1 MAEKGYT
8 VVAVLPEIT
17 ADAAGQ
23 YDFNVEL
30 DEEAPEGAKLIWV
43 AFPKNAPAA
52 EDDEIVDFYD
62 EAGTPVEGVPASHK
76 IIAEPWLREAVTYEP
91 VIAIEAK

>member
-1 MAEKGYT
+1 MAEKGYK

-17 ADAAGQ
+17 AEEAGQ
-23 YDFNVEL
+23 YDFDVEL
-30 DEEAPEGAKLIWV
+30 DEEAPEGAKLIWI

-76 IIAEPWLREAVTYEP
+76 IIASPWLREAVTYEP